1 MSETDLPEMREEYG
15 ATRLRRRDLAP
26 DPISQLGRWITEA
39 VESGVHEP
47 NAMVLAT
54 VDGDTM
60 PRGRTVLLKGL
71 DHRGLA
77 FLTNRLSQ
85 KGRDIAGRPFA
96 AVVFPWYQMQR
107 QVTARGPVAE
117 IGDEESDR
125 YFEARPRG
133 SQIAAWASK
142 QSSELAS
149 REDLEDDHGRYEQEF
164 RSGNVPRP
172 PHWGGYR
179 IDPIEVEFWQGGPD
193 RLHDR
198 LVYRRSAAADGWV
211 IVRLAP

>member
-15 ATRLRRRDLAP
+15 GTRLRRRDLAP
-26 DPISQLGRWITEA
+26 DPIIQLGRWITEA
-39 VESGVHEP
+39 VERGVHEP

-54 VDGDTM
+54 VDGDNM

-71 DHRGLA
+71 DDRGLA

-107 QVTARGPVAE
+107 QVTARGPVEE
-117 IGDEESDR
+117 ISDEESDR

-133 SQIAAWASK
+133 SQIAAWASN

-149 REDLEDDHGRYEQEF
+149 REDLEDDHRRYEQEF
-164 RSGNVPRP
+164 GSGNVPRP

-179 IDPIEVEFWQGGPD
+179 IGPMEVEFWQGGAD